1 MSPREIDVWSGSPS
15 QITNFKA
22 YAVCVLMALTGV
34 GIFVGVPYAF
44 WRYLVVK
51 NQRFEI
57 TTQRIRFR
65 KGVLSKHIDEL
76 ELYRVKDTRF
86 DQPFFLR
93 IFGLGNIIVISS
105 DSTDPI
111 LKINAIKDSKN
122 IREKLRDLVEDQR
135 YQKRVRFS
143 EFD

>member
-1 MSPREIDVWSGSPS
+1 MASQETDIWSGSPS

-22 YAVCVLMALTGV
+22 YAVCALIALTGV

-51 NQRFEI
+51 NQRVEI
-57 TTQRIRFR
+57 TTQRIRFH

-86 DQPFFLR
+86 DQSFFLR

-105 DSTDPI
+105 DSTDPTV
-111 LKINAIKDSKN
+111 KINAIKDAKN
-122 IREKLRDLVEDQR
+122 IREKLRNLVEDQR
-135 YQKRVRFS
+135 NQKRVRFS